1 VALELRQIVAIVGG
15 IAALAVGAFIV
26 LSGDAG
32 EIPGVG
38 RVLAPTTCPLT
49 GVEPRNDALLE
60 RPAVAVKV
68 ENASIAYPLSG
79 LEDADVVYEELV
91 EGGIT
96 RFMAIYHCSDSSK
109 VGPVRSA
116 RLVDA
121 AIMTPTTKIL
131 AFSGANAPVMK
142 ALEQADVVQ
151 VTETAAGGAMKR
163 IPRAGLT
170 SEHTLYADTEG
181 VRKIGAKKFSDPP
194 PGDQYEAGDLA
205 GASKKATSVEINF
218 SGATSVTYRFVKGR
232 WLRSQNG
239 SSFEDD
245 SGKQI
250 AVDNVLVEEHK
261 VNLSESIVDAAG
273 NPSVEIADET
283 GSGRAV
289 LFRDGRAI
297 SGRWT
302 RESVDGGVSFETKS
316 GDRMVFA
323 PGSIWIHLVPSDK
336 GEVKGSFSFGK

>member
-1 VALELRQIVAIVGG
+1 VALELRQIIAIVGG

-26 LSGDAG
+26 LSGDAD
-32 EIPGVG
+32 EVPGLG
-38 RVLAPTTCPLT
+38 RVLAPPTCPLT

-60 RPAVAVKV
+60 RPAVAVKI
-68 ENASIAYPLSG
+68 ENASVAYPLSG

-96 RFMAIYHCSDSSK
+96 RFMAIYHCSDSPK

-142 ALEQADVVQ
+142 ALGQADVVQ

-163 IPRAGLT
+163 IPRPGLT
-170 SEHTLYADTEG
+170 SEHTLYADTDA

-194 PGDQYEAGDLA
+194 PGDQYEAGELQ
-205 GASKKATSVEINF
+205 GPSKKATSVEINF
-218 SGATSVTYRFVKGR
+218 SGATSVTYRFAKGR

-250 AVDNVLVEEHK
+250 TVENVLIEEHE
-261 VNLSESIVDAAG
+261 VNLSESIVDVAG
-273 NPSVEIADET
+273 NPSVEIEDET

-289 LFRDGRAI
+289 LFRNGRAI
-297 SGRWT
+297 TGRWT
-302 RESVDGGVSFETKS
+302 RESVEGGVSFKTKS
-316 GDRMVFA
+316 GDQMVFA
-323 PGSIWIHLVPSDK
+323 PGSIWIHLVPSGK
-336 GEVKGSFSFGK
+336 GEVKGSFSFGN

>member
-1 VALELRQIVAIVGG
+1 
-15 IAALAVGAFIV
+15 
-26 LSGDAG
+26 
-32 EIPGVG
+32 
-38 RVLAPTTCPLT
+38 VLAPKTCPLT
-49 GVEPRNDALLE
+49 GLEPRNDAALE

-96 RFMAIYHCSDSSK
+96 RFMAIYHCSDSSR

-142 ALEQADVVQ
+142 ALEKANVVQ
-151 VTETAAGGAMKR
+151 VTESAAGGAMKR

-170 SEHTLYADTEG
+170 SEHTLYADSDA
-181 VRKIGAKKFSDPP
+181 VRKIGAKKFSDAP
-194 PGDQYEAGDLA
+194 PGDQYEAGDLQSP
-205 GASKKATSVEINF
+205 SKKAAVVEINF
-218 SGATSVTYRFVKGR
+218 SGATSVSYRFAKGH

-250 AVDNVLVEEHK
+250 AVENVLIEEHE
-261 VNLSESIVDAAG
+261 VVLSQTITDVAG
-273 NPSVEIADET
+273 NPSLEIANET
-283 GSGRAV
+283 GTGRAF
-289 LFRDGRAI
+289 LFRDGRVI
-297 SGRWT
+297 KGRWN
-302 RESVDGGVSFETKS
+302 REDVGDAVTFETKG
-316 GDRMVFA
+316 GDSFVFA
-323 PGSIWIHLVPSDK
+323 PGSIWIELLPSDE
-336 GEVKGSFSFGK
+336 GEVKGSFSFAKR

>member
-1 VALELRQIVAIVGG
+1 VALELRQVVAIVGG

-26 LSGDAG
+26 LSGEAD
-32 EIPGVG
+32 EVPGLG
-38 RVLAPTTCPLT
+38 RVLAPKTCPLT
-49 GVEPRNDALLE
+49 GEEPRNDAALE

-131 AFSGANAPVMK
+131 AYSGSNKPVDK
-142 ALEQADVVQ
+142 ALDEAGVVK

-163 IPRAGLT
+163 IARAGLT
-170 SEHTLYADTEG
+170 SEHTLYADTDG
-181 VRKIGAKKFSDPP
+181 VRKVGAKKFSDPP
-194 PGDQYEAGDLA
+194 SGDQYEAGELA

-218 SGATSVTYRFVKGR
+218 SGATSVTYRFAKGR

-245 SGKQI
+245 SGNQI
-250 AVDNVLVEEHK
+250 AVDNVLVEEHR

-297 SGRWT
+297 RGRWT

-336 GEVKGSFSFGK
+336 GEVKGSFSFGR